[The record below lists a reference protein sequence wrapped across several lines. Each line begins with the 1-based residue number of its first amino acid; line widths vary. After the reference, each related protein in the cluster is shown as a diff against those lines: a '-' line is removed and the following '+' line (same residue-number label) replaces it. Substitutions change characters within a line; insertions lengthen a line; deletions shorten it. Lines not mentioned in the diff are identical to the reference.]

1 MCVSLILPKMSICF
15 LDYSSHFSAGLSEML
30 LWEQARSWSL
40 QHAVPSF
47 LTGRPFLFWHGYA
60 CPIYT
65 KHACTCLVKV
75 QSIYGNS
82 RRVKVTRCPW
92 SNVALTTFIYYLR
105 HWRHC
110 TLAQT
115 CLTKVQSIY
124 GTGGQRFAHDLPHQ
138 RKRWPQPFIIHVMTH
153 TPDPAWPKSNLF
165 MVTGGGWKMCDV
177 CRCQTLKVARRRAR
191 ACRTYF

>member
-1 MCVSLILPKMSICF
+1 MLPKISWLILRFPFSTLTSKIKRSNLLVVPICVCL
-15 LDYSSHFSAGLSEML
+15 LDYSSHFSAGLSEMP

-110 TLAQT
+110 TLVRT
-115 CLTKVQSIY
+115 CLIKVQSIY
-124 GTGGQRFAHDLPHQ
+124 GNSCRVKVTRCPWSNEALTT
-138 RKRWPQPFIIHVMTH
+138 FIH
-153 TPDPAWPKSNLF
+153 NLF
-165 MVTGGGWKMCDV
+165 HWRHCTLA
-177 CRCQTLKVARRRAR
+177 QTCLIKVQSI
-191 ACRTYF
+191 

>member
-1 MCVSLILPKMSICF
+1 MP
-15 LDYSSHFSAGLSEML
+15 
-30 LWEQARSWSL
+30 LWEWSQIL
-40 QHAVPSF
+40 EFTASCSFLLDRQAVPV
-47 LTGRPFLFWHGYA
+47 WHGYA

-82 RRVKVTRCPW
+82 QRVKVTRCPW

-115 CLTKVQSIY
+115 CLIKVQSIY
-124 GTGGQRFAHDLPHQ
+124 GTGGQWFSCDLPHQ

-153 TPDPAWPKSNLF
+153 MPDPAWPKSNLF
-165 MVTGGGWKMCDV
+165 MVTGGRWKPCDV
-177 CRCQTLKVARRRAR
+177 LWCCTSKVARRHAR